1 MQSLRASSFDKGS
14 LEQDDAEL
22 HLDMPPVDEDRW
34 EARQQPPQHGRTR
47 QVQLTAGNWIVDYP
61 VPTPVANAVL
71 PAYREQG
78 APKEFTHMRYSAV
91 TCDPD
96 DFVLENGWG
105 IRTRHEYERPTDILI
120 ALTYYNEDRNLL
132 TRTMHSVML
141 NIRDMCRKWSKR
153 YPHMDLSLIHI

>member
-1 MQSLRASSFDKGS
+1 MRRYEPIHNDGAEYIWDAYDEPDYEDPSVQSLRASSFDKGS

-71 PAYREQG
+71 PAYREQS

-91 TCDPD
+91 T
-96 DFVLENGWG
+96 VSYTHL
-105 IRTRHEYERPTDILI
+105 RAHETLR
-120 ALTYYNEDRNLL
+120 
-132 TRTMHSVML
+132 
-141 NIRDMCRKWSKR
+141 
-153 YPHMDLSLIHI
+153 